1 MFLASTSED
10 LIGGDEQLTADES
23 GEPRVFSEGERA
35 TREIARFEM
44 ALLIGG
50 ERTQEKLRETEREL
64 ETADSLDMSVSSL
77 AVARMGAP
85 AAGGLSLSRVSTAA
99 SSVSVGSSTNRGTGT
114 RTGTLAS
121 HGARHREASWS
132 SFYERVDE
140 DPEQLARL
148 ARIRQR
154 TREFARG
161 RLADRDSQKQRAAPT
176 ATAARSVV
184 AAGDTVV
191 SQAPLPM

>member
-1 MFLASTSED
+1 MV
-10 LIGGDEQLTADES
+10 DES
-23 GEPRVFSEGERA
+23 GEPRVFSEGECA
-35 TREIARFEM
+35 TREMARFEM

-77 AVARMGAP
+77 AVARAGAP
-85 AAGGLSLSRVSTAA
+85 AAGGPALSRVSTAA
-99 SSVSVGSSTNRGTGT
+99 SSASVGSSTSRG
-114 RTGTLAS
+114 TGTLAS
-121 HGARHREASWS
+121 RGPRHREASWS

-161 RLADRDSQKQRAAPT
+161 RLADRDSQKQRAVPT
-176 ATAARSVV
+176 ATAARPVV
-184 AAGDTVV
+184 AAGETV
-191 SQAPLPM
+191 SQAPPPV